1 LRETVKWMS
10 ENGGGVLLYLDQE
23 GRGNGIANKIRAY
36 AFQAKG
42 LDTYDADEL
51 LGFDMDQRGFDFAA
65 EMLRQLGVHRVTL
78 LTNNPEK
85 IASLRRSGIEV
96 AAHKRIFGRET
107 SANVHY
113 MATKRDKAGHL
124 GE

>member
-1 LRETVKWMS
+1 MSSSLTLR
-10 ENGGGVLLYLDQE
+10 
-23 GRGNGIANKIRAY
+23 
-36 AFQAKG
+36 
-42 LDTYDADEL
+42 
-51 LGFDMDQRGFDFAA
+51 
-65 EMLRQLGVHRVTL
+65 HRVTL

-107 SANVHY
+107 SDNVHY
-113 MATKRDKAGHL
+113 IATKRDKAGHL